1 MRIVQP
7 VVLVAILPLLGQL
20 LVAADQVITRRRFKI
35 TNRLGDWVVPD
46 GDCRIV
52 F

>member
-1 MRIVQP
+1 MTIIQP
-7 VVLVAILPLLGQL
+7 VVLGTMFTLLGQL

-35 TNRLGDWVVPD
+35 TNRLGAWVLPA